1 MAWKDKEKQREAIRK
16 HYYANREY
24 YIQKAHNK
32 RKAVRQWVYELK
44 NSTPCTDCGIQ
55 YPSYVTDFDH
65 IGTNGNKTN
74 TISRIINNGSFK
86 QVQEE
91 IKKCELVCA
100 NCHRIRTHNRTQQ
113 LGIL

>member
-24 YIQKAHNK
+24 YINKAYKK
-32 RKAVRQWVYELK
+32 RESVREWVYELK
-44 NSTPCTDCGIQ
+44 NSTACTDCGVQ

-65 IGTNGNKTN
+65 TGTGEKIN
-74 TISRIINNGSFK
+74 TISRLINNGSFR

-100 NCHRIRTHNRTQQ
+100 NCHRFRTHKRKNQ
-113 LGIL
+113 LNSI